1 MGSELL
7 NLWFSF
13 LAGLFAP
20 LGAVCVI
27 PLYPGFLAY
36 LAGQLKDDS
45 KRGVVTL
52 GWTVTAGVIFSM
64 LLVGLIFTA
73 ILQVSLTNVIGII
86 SPIAFGVLGL
96 FSLLLIF
103 NIPIGKLFPQVS
115 APLSKNP
122 FISSFLFG
130 FFFGLIVLPCNPA
143 SLVVLFALSTS
154 TVSFFAN
161 LLNFVAFGIG
171 MAFPLLVLAYASKA
185 SGTAITG
192 FLTKYSRAINLI
204 AGLLMLAVSLYYLV
218 FVFGVLAFLK
228 MNVFSLFLS

>member
-1 MGSELL
+1 MASEFI

-36 LAGQLKDDS
+36 LSGQLKDDG
-45 KRGVVTL
+45 KRGIIAL
-52 GWTVTAGVIFSM
+52 GWTVTAGVIVSM
-64 LLVGLIFTA
+64 FLVGLVFTA

-86 SPIAFGVLGL
+86 SPIAFGILGL

-103 NIPIGKLFPQVS
+103 NIPIGKILPQVS

-122 FISSFLFG
+122 FISSFIFG
-130 FFFGLIVLPCNPA
+130 FFFGIIVLPCNPA

-154 TVSFFAN
+154 TASFFAN
-161 LLNFVAFGIG
+161 LLNFVTFGIG
-171 MAFPLLVLAYASKA
+171 MAFPLLVLAYASRA

-192 FLTKYSRAINLI
+192 FLTRYSRAINMI

-218 FVFGVLAFLK
+218 YVFGILAFLK
-228 MNVFSLFLS
+228 MNIFSIFLS